1 MTLLEEERKALSEL
15 KRKLQFNEKVEMDD
29 LILFSQKYDD
39 LLDLASVSI
48 KIIDNLVL
56 RQRRSS
62 TN

>member
-1 MTLLEEERKALSEL
+1 MTLLEEERNTLIRMKQMLEG
-15 KRKLQFNEKVEMDD
+15 QQTIQEKD
-29 LILFSQKYDD
+29 LIHFSQKYDD

-48 KIIDNLVL
+48 KIIDNLVS